1 MELATFNPFGQDHKD
16 LYRTLDWARA
26 HQPIFFSEALNAWC
40 ITRYDD
46 VREIAGDP
54 QRFSSESAIIR
65 PTGLPPEAAKIVDF
79 IWDNLPIT
87 LTDAP
92 EHRFVRRVAHA
103 GFGARATRQYE
114 DGVRAIIQNEVDAR
128 AIASEF
134 DVAEF
139 AHTIALRSVLHV
151 MGIDPKT
158 TGKWS
163 GWLADIH
170 SIMFGSHTHTPDQL
184 AASGNRCAPAIDYLI
199 DLADRRIAS
208 PQNDLASAWGA
219 VTIDGR
225 KLSRSQLANL
235 LFSFIVAGWE
245 STADAL
251 SNIVH
256 TLLHTGVWNDLAAG
270 RLDSEAA
277 VQEGLRFDS
286 SVIGTFRTVVHK
298 GTEFRGINFQ
308 QADLMLLLYC
318 SANRDEA
325 HYKAPQTYDPYCP
338 RSQTAAMA
346 FGYGIHNCA
355 GAPLAKMELNFA
367 IELLVQRFPNLELAS
382 HLPPAPRQLSI
393 FKGPQSLHVK
403 TNLPGPAN

>member
-16 LYRTLDWARA
+16 LYRTLEWART
-26 HQPIFFSEALNAWC
+26 HQPIFFSEALDAWC

-54 QRFSSESAIIR
+54 QRFSSKSAIIR
-65 PTGLPPEAAKIVDF
+65 PTGLPPEATKIVDF

-103 GFGARATRQYE
+103 GFGARTTRRYE
-114 DGVRAIIQNEVDAR
+114 DGVRAIIQEEVDTR
-128 AIASEF
+128 SSVSEF
-134 DVAEF
+134 DIAEF
-139 AHTIALRSVLHV
+139 AHVIALRSVLHV
-151 MGIDPKT
+151 MGIDPET
-158 TGKWS
+158 MGKWS

-170 SIMFGSHTHTPDQL
+170 SIMFGSHTHTSDEL
-184 AASGNRCAPAIDYLI
+184 VASGKRCAPAIDYLI

-208 PQNDLASAWGA
+208 PQDDLASAWGA
-219 VTIDGR
+219 VAIDGQ

-256 TLLHTGVWNDLAAG
+256 TLLRTGKWNDLVSG
-270 RLDSEAA
+270 QLDVEAA
-277 VQEGLRFDS
+277 VQEGLRFDT

-298 GTEFRGINFQ
+298 DTEFRGIGFK
-308 QADLMLLLYC
+308 QADLLLLLYC
-318 SANRDEA
+318 SANHDEVQ
-325 HYKAPQTYDPYCP
+325 YKVPETYDPYCP
-338 RSQTAAMA
+338 RSQAAMA

-367 IELLVQRFPNLELAS
+367 IDLLAQRFPDLELS
-382 HLPPAPRQLSI
+382 GRLPPAPRQLSI
-393 FKGPQSLHVK
+393 FRGPQSLHVK
-403 TNLPGPAN
+403 TNSPGLPG